1 MQDYPH
7 YKYRPRRKKKN
18 EKGKP
23 ESGNGNDNNN
33 QGGTFPLAARGRKDS
48 PKIETVETPE
58 SSPNDLAIAAA
69 QAASAASNEYY
80 HDPFAAAAAVASAV
94 AASAAHQSALP
105 TPEISPQDD
114 QIPVSVPS
122 NHGTYT
128 LENNPLVHQYE
139 EHSDHYSRKF
149 YHPQGRLRD

>member
-1 MQDYPH
+1 MRD
-7 YKYRPRRKKKN
+7 KRKTN
-18 EKGKP
+18 EASTP
-23 ESGNGNDNNN
+23 PAEDE
-33 QGGTFPLAARGRKDS
+33 AA
-48 PKIETVETPE
+48 E
-58 SSPNDLAIAAA
+58 
-69 QAASAASNEYY
+69 AASAASNEYY